1 MKKITITIDNYD
13 VFKSCNIYDIFDAMR
28 DLYLYAKKEID
39 KHYTLEEKSLYHH
52 KYLKELILIMK
63 NEKRTKKG
71 IENIKEYIKIY
82 NKISSNEYRFK
93 IS

>member
-13 VFKSCNIYDIFDAMR
+13 VFKSYNIYDIFDAMR
-28 DLYLYAKKEID
+28 ELYLYAKKEID
-39 KHYTLEEKSLYHH
+39 KHYT
-52 KYLKELILIMK
+52 LKELILIMK

-71 IENIKEYIKIY
+71 IENMKEYIKIY